1 MYHNP
6 SHDPVC
12 KLTEKELQEGF
23 DAVYEDLYCELSKF
37 GHLLELHVSYIQSA
51 NLYLSYRVFFCR
63 SVTTLEITS
72 SATCMRVM
80 NGKPKRKPQST
91 VVTSAGMQV
100 RSRSFSSVLY
110 MRPDAT
116 LRQTTLRRAFPRD
129 RLPRG
134 LLPPERKRR
143 VQPRRLL
150 QLHASAPRIK
160 GPRLFPARRPA
171 PGAPP
176 QPIQG
181 RDWRRRLGAH
191 QAGGRQGPERKSPE
205 TRRQRRRGPMDEK
218 VGMLS
223 WLPSTCHPQNCTA
236 YHPLSFPLMLNI
248 CMYVIRLNRNF
259 YTSHCLLLNFS

>member
-1 MYHNP
+1 
-6 SHDPVC
+6 
-12 KLTEKELQEGF
+12 
-23 DAVYEDLYCELSKF
+23 
-37 GHLLELHVSYIQSA
+37 
-51 NLYLSYRVFFCR
+51 
-63 SVTTLEITS
+63 
-72 SATCMRVM
+72 
-80 NGKPKRKPQST
+80 
-91 VVTSAGMQV
+91 MQV
-100 RSRSFSSVLY
+100 RSRSFPSVLY

-218 VGMLS
+218 VGLFFMTSTHLS
-223 WLPSTCHPQNCTA
+223 STKLHGIPSVILPSDAKYLHVCNKTESQFLYEPLFTA
-236 YHPLSFPLMLNI
+236 
-248 CMYVIRLNRNF
+248 
-259 YTSHCLLLNFS
+259 